1 MRSRQNW
8 IREKLDRIDELFP
21 AARLAASRER
31 WTRLWRGEPPLDRQP
46 FAFYPFTLD
55 YYDDVLPPEPRLRA
69 ILDEIIFRGRL
80 DDDFI
85 PAFFPGCR
93 TSTIPNMFGAA
104 EVVCGRDYSSAKLLQ
119 RIEDIAA
126 LPVPS
131 LAPGTVAHEWLEMA
145 RYVRDETEGR
155 LPIHVADMQG
165 PSDVCGKL
173 WGYEDFL
180 ACAYEDPDA
189 FRSLIGKVADAFILL
204 WERQRELAG
213 DLFVGT
219 HLFGWSWVPPGTG
232 ASLSSDSFVMIS
244 GEFYRE
250 FFQPCF
256 EAMAAR
262 LGGLTVHSC
271 GDFSAV
277 IPALSRTPGVK
288 AINAGQMSVEAVL
301 KAGVDPKTLLLVI
314 VPAAEAADTFSLIRR
329 HGLRVDLTLN
339 LSVSGVPPR
348 DWGDKEWDLAR
359 RENQRILELAAKGVN
374 DES

>member
-1 MRSRQNW
+1 MQGW
-8 IREKLDRIDELFP
+8 IRDRLDRIDERFS

-46 FAFYPFTLD
+46 FVFLPFTLD
-55 YYDDVLPPEPRLRA
+55 YYDDVLPPEARLRA
-69 ILDEIIFRGRL
+69 ILDEILFRGRL

-93 TSTIPNMFGAA
+93 QSTIPNMFGAA
-104 EVVCGRDYSSAKLLQ
+104 EIVSGRDYSSARLVNHV
-119 RIEDIAA
+119 EEIAG
-126 LPVPS
+126 LPAPS
-131 LAPGTVAHEWLEMA
+131 LAPGTVAHEWIEMA

-165 PSDVCGKL
+165 PPDVCGKL

-180 ACAYEDPDA
+180 ACAYEDPVV
-189 FRSLIGKVADAFILL
+189 FRSLLGKVADAFSLL
-204 WERQRELAG
+204 WERQRELVG
-213 DLFVGT
+213 DLFVAT

-232 ASLSSDSFVMIS
+232 ASLSADSLVMVS
-244 GEFYRE
+244 GDFYRE

-256 EAMAAR
+256 ESMASR

-271 GDFSAV
+271 GDFSSV

-301 KAGVDPKTLLLVI
+301 KAGVEPRTLLLVI
-314 VPAAEAADTFSLIRR
+314 VPAAEASHTFSLIRQ
-329 HGLRVDLTLN
+329 HGLRVDLTLS
-339 LSVSGVPPR
+339 LGVPGVPPR
-348 DWGDKEWDLAR
+348 SWGAKEWEVVR
-359 RENQRILELAAKGVN
+359 VENQRILELAVV
-374 DES
+374 